1 MTGRRSRVGHR
12 SGVLYDAGVKRADL
26 NHLFD
31 EALRDRRLLQHP
43 FYRRWEAGQ
52 LEPGELSEY
61 AGQYRHFEAALP
73 EVLDTVA
80 RGLADAGARALVQ
93 ANLSD
98 ELGEPS
104 PHLALFDD
112 FTAAVGGARRPM
124 RAPPRRRW
132 SPSTVTAPTPTR
144 WCARRLAAYEVQA
157 PPIASSKA
165 EGLRGHYGISPAGT
179 RFWDVHG
186 VMDERHA
193 TWSLDALESVVED
206 EDAVRTAARQ
216 AADAWWAFLDER
228 ELSHAAR
235 VGQPA

>member
-1 MTGRRSRVGHR
+1 
-12 SGVLYDAGVKRADL
+12 VLYDAGVKRADL
-26 NHLFD
+26 NYLFD

-52 LEPGELSEY
+52 LELSELSEY

-73 EVLDTVA
+73 DVLDTVA
-80 RGLADAGARALVQ
+80 RGLEDADARALVR

-112 FTAAVGGARRPM
+112 FTAEVGG
-124 RAPPRRRW
+124 
-132 SPSTVTAPTPTR
+132 STSAEATPATGALVALYR
-144 WCARRLAAYEVQA
+144 DRCVSDPVGALAALAAYEVQA
-157 PPIASSKA
+157 PQIASSKA
-165 EGLRGHYGISPAGT
+165 DGLRDHYGISPRGA
-179 RFWDVHG
+179 RFWEVHG

-193 TWSLDALESVVED
+193 SWSLDALESVAPD

-228 ELSHAAR
+228 ELSSTR
-235 VGQPA
+235 RIGQPA